1 MNKTLINSTSVHI
14 TNALPL
20 SFYLSLI
27 VSIFGVVTNLL
38 NIFVFLS
45 NRANM
50 KHQIFTFMLAISSV
64 DLAYCALL
72 TYKSW
77 STCEICQLYT
87 VYFTQLYTIIVF
99 DYITSCLAIFNI
111 LIDIIVSF
119 ERYLIVVNS
128 RYLRRIST
136 QAVIWFVGVFSL
148 LYYSPVLFMKSIEAI
163 ENSSESFR
171 LVLTSFGRSI
181 LAKIVLIVLQSVRI
195 FLSVLLLPTINI
207 LTAVQL
213 KRVVKVRSTLTGQ
226 RG

>member
-1 MNKTLINSTSVHI
+1 MNKTLVNSTSVHI
-14 TNALPL
+14 NNALPL

-77 STCEICQLYT
+77 STCERCQLYT
-87 VYFTQLYTIIVF
+87 VYFTQLYTLIVF

>member
-171 LVLTSFGRSI
+171 LVLTSFGKSI